1 MQAVFSAVFYFAAV
15 ALYEGILMVGYATI
29 YTMAPVF
36 SLVLDEDVS
45 ADIALM
51 YPELYQELM
60 KGRSLSL
67 KTFFIWILI
76 SIYQGAVIMLLGF
89 LLFESQFIHV
99 VAITFT
105 ALILTELLMVALTLR
120 TWHGLMLLAQL
131 FSIVVYILSLLV
143 LKDYFDGSFLLTL
156 GFLWKTV
163 VITAASCI
171 PLFLAK
177 FMRQWCH
184 PPSYAKLLKQNSMFR
199 NCCKFIC

>member
-1 MQAVFSAVFYFAAV
+1 
-15 ALYEGILMVGYATI
+15 
-29 YTMAPVF
+29 
-36 SLVLDEDVS
+36 
-45 ADIALM
+45 
-51 YPELYQELM
+51 
-60 KGRSLSL
+60 
-67 KTFFIWILI
+67 
-76 SIYQGAVIMLLGF
+76 
-89 LLFESQFIHV
+89 
-99 VAITFT
+99 
-105 ALILTELLMVALTLR
+105 MVALTLR

-143 LKDYFDGSFLLTL
+143 LKDYFGEGGEERGREGKERKGKERKGKEREGKGREGKGRKGKERNGRKGKERKERKGKERREVKLGLREEGTREQISSMQCCWSFFTDGSFLLTL